1 MKRLVRAASCWAA
14 VSAIALVNI
23 PCAQAE
29 DLAHG
34 RWVVDVGLALR
45 GRPTHIGSERYTTD
59 LLPIL
64 DASWGKRVQISLDDG
79 ARWTAIRAGP
89 LSLGPVAEYR
99 QSYNNQLPPRSR
111 RLSDAVEL
119 GGFAQLTL
127 TYAVLEGRLRKA
139 VTGYEGL
146 SGDVSLGTR
155 IALGSS
161 LSLGVEAR
169 SSWADR
175 RYGGL
180 LFAPSSSAQ
189 PLATPP
195 TGNRDYFTAGV
206 QTGLVWQFKPNWTAA
221 LGASEDRIV
230 SPTSARSVRSRRDIA
245 TVGLSLTRQFAWG
258 GGP

>member
-1 MKRLVRAASCWAA
+1 MSHLLRAASSWAGI
-14 VSAIALVNI
+14 SAIAVLHG

-29 DLAHG
+29 DLAHR

-45 GRPTHIGSERYTTD
+45 GRPTHIGSDQYTTD

-64 DASWGKRVQISLDDG
+64 DASWGKRIQISLDDG

-119 GGFAQLTL
+119 GGFAQLNL
-127 TYAVLEGRLRKA
+127 IYAVLEGRLRKA

-146 SGDVSLGTR
+146 SGDISLGTR
-155 IALGSS
+155 IPLGTS
-161 LSLGVEAR
+161 LSLGAEAR

-180 LFAPSSSAQ
+180 LFAPFSSPQ
-189 PLATPP
+189 PLAIPP
-195 TGNRDYFTAGV
+195 TGNRDYVTAGV
-206 QTGLVWQFKPNWTAA
+206 QTGLAWQFKQNWTAA
-221 LGASEDRIV
+221 LGASEDRIF

-258 GGP
+258 GVP